1 MPRTPS
7 SAKNEGKKQTGGLPQ
22 KTPMHAAASAAA
34 QKAGADEEIRQAEMI
49 FESSRSQ
56 LEYLEENA
64 RMIGASIAEH
74 MRTRETLENYGD
86 AGEMLVP
93 IGAGVFINAKPVK
106 ADKALVSVG
115 AGASVEMGTKDAIA
129 HVERNIEKLNAARGK
144 ATERIAQIKEQMKS
158 IAGRME
164 SLYGSSEIKD
174 E

>member
-1 MPRTPS
+1 
-7 SAKNEGKKQTGGLPQ
+7 
-22 KTPMHAAASAAA
+22 
-34 QKAGADEEIRQAEMI
+34 
-49 FESSRSQ
+49 
-56 LEYLEENA
+56 
-64 RMIGASIAEH
+64 MIGASIAEH

-115 AGASVEMGTKDAIA
+115 AGASVEMGTKDAVA
-129 HVERNIEKLNAARGK
+129 HVERNIENLNAARGK
-144 ATERIAQIKEQMKS
+144 ATEKIAQIKEQMKS

-164 SLYGSSEIKD
+164 SLYGSMEGNEEKN